1 MFFSRC
7 RQRGCRR
14 RKWLKN
20 EQLGGNQVVPVKTAR
35 SGTDE
40 PNLGGR
46 TFEIQN
52 QVVLYKRLK
61 AALAIALPLQ
71 LPVSFGGGFMRLPV
85 GSLVV
90 GMGVAPF
97 LPAVVD
103 HLRVDRVGLDLAA
116 MVFGAAA
123 ALAIRTAA
131 ECLIGSI
138 LRWLE

>member
-7 RQRGCRR
+7 RWRGARR
-14 RKWLKN
+14 GKWLNN

-35 SGTDE
+35 SGTDK

-46 TFEIQN
+46 TFEIQS

-61 AALAIALPLQ
+61 AALTIALPLQ
-71 LPVSFGGGFMRLPV
+71 LPVSLGGGFMRLPV

-103 HLRVDRVGLDLAA
+103 HPRVDRVGLDLAA
-116 MVFGAAA
+116 MVFSAAA
-123 ALAIRTAA
+123 ALAIRIAA

>member
-46 TFEIQN
+46 TFEIQS

-71 LPVSFGGGFMRLPV
+71 LPVSFGGAFMRLPV

-123 ALAIRTAA
+123 ALTIRTAA

>member
-7 RQRGCRR
+7 HQRGCRR
-14 RKWLKN
+14 GKWLKN
-20 EQLGGNQVVPVKTAR
+20 EQLGGNQVVPVKKAR

-46 TFEIQN
+46 AFEVQS
-52 QVVLYKRLK
+52 QAVLYKRLK

-71 LPVSFGGGFMRLPV
+71 LPISFGGGFMRLPV

-116 MVFGAAA
+116 IVFGAAA
-123 ALAIRTAA
+123 ALTIRTAA
-131 ECLIGSI
+131 ECRIGSI

>member
-1 MFFSRC
+1 
-7 RQRGCRR
+7 
-14 RKWLKN
+14 
-20 EQLGGNQVVPVKTAR
+20 
-35 SGTDE
+35 
-40 PNLGGR
+40 
-46 TFEIQN
+46 
-52 QVVLYKRLK
+52 
-61 AALAIALPLQ
+61 
-71 LPVSFGGGFMRLPV
+71 MRLPV

-103 HLRVDRVGLDLAA
+103 HPRVDRVGLDLAA
-116 MVFGAAA
+116 MVLGAAA

>member
-14 RKWLKN
+14 GKWLKN
-20 EQLGGNQVVPVKTAR
+20 EQLGGNQVVPVKAAR

-40 PNLGGR
+40 PNPGGR
-46 TFEIQN
+46 TFEIQS

-61 AALAIALPLQ
+61 AALAIALSLQ
-71 LPVSFGGGFMRLPV
+71 LPVSFVGGFMRLPI

-97 LPAVVD
+97 LSAVVD
-103 HLRVDRVGLDLAA
+103 HPRVHRVGFDLAA

-138 LRWLE
+138 LRCLE

>member
-14 RKWLKN
+14 GKWLKN

-40 PNLGGR
+40 PNLGRR
-46 TFEIQN
+46 TFEIQS

-71 LPVSFGGGFMRLPV
+71 LPVSFGGGFMRLTV

-90 GMGVAPF
+90 RMGFAPF

-103 HLRVDRVGLDLAA
+103 HPRVDRVGLDLAA

-123 ALAIRTAA
+123 SLAIRTAA

-138 LRWLE
+138 LRRLE

>member
-14 RKWLKN
+14 GKWLKN
-20 EQLGGNQVVPVKTAR
+20 EQLGRNQVVPVKTAR
-35 SGTDE
+35 SRTDE

-46 TFEIQN
+46 TFEIQS

-71 LPVSFGGGFMRLPV
+71 LPVSFGRGFMRLPV

-116 MVFGAAA
+116 MVFGAAL
-123 ALAIRTAA
+123 ALAIRLTA
-131 ECLIGSI
+131 ETLIGSI
-138 LRWLE
+138 LRWFE